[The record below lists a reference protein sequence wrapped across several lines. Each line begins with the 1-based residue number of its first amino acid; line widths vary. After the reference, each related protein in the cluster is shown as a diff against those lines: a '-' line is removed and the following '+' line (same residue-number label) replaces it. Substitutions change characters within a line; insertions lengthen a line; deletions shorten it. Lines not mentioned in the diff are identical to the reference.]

1 MAIEFE
7 FPAVLL
13 VRGPRVGGLGCL
25 LEERG
30 EGGTFSRDFGA
41 NGLMD
46 CIYFAS
52 SWDGEP
58 DRIAISGFMCIFWEF
73 NLFH

>member
-13 VRGPRVGGLGCL
+13 VCGPRVGGLGCL
-25 LEERG
+25 LEEGRG
-30 EGGTFSRDFGA
+30 GHFLEI
-41 NGLMD
+41 LVQMD
-46 CIYFAS
+46 CICFAS
-52 SWDGEP
+52 TWDGEP
-58 DRIAISGFMCIFWEF
+58 GRIAISGFMCIFWKF

>member
-13 VRGPRVGGLGCL
+13 VVGQEWEGWGCL

-30 EGGTFSRDFGA
+30 GHFLEI
-41 NGLMD
+41 LVQKD

-52 SWDGEP
+52 SGDGEP
-58 DRIAISGFMCIFWEF
+58 DRIAISGFMCISIWEF